1 MFKLHLQY
9 TELPTDTK
17 TFHAM
22 VRTTP
27 ESVID
32 ADKPAKNILYL
43 LDVSG
48 SCDIKMVKESIIH
61 SLPFF
66 RDKDRVSVISF
77 STETSV
83 DIKALLA
90 LV

>member
-1 MFKLHLQY
+1 MFNLHLQY
-9 TELPTDTK
+9 TKLPSDTQK
-17 TFHAM
+17 FHAM

-48 SCDIKMVKESIIH
+48 SCDIKMVKESIIR
-61 SLPFF
+61 SLPFL
-66 RDKDRVSVISF
+66 RDNDGR
-77 STETSV
+77 
-83 DIKALLA
+83 AA
-90 LV
+90 